1 MSVWYNICMLI
12 FWIAVFVISLFVL
25 VKGADW
31 LLASSEKIGLAVGLS
46 PFIVGVTIVAFGTSF
61 PELISSFVA
70 VSRGVSEIVVA
81 NAVGSNIA
89 NILLVVGISA
99 IVGKRLSVSKDL
111 IDLDLPLIALSTSI
125 FLLVAFDGQVT
136 FFESMFLVITYVIY
150 LGFSLIYKDD
160 ESNDKPRR
168 PKVLP
173 NDILMLVIGIIGLSI
188 GAKYLIDSIVALSAI
203 LNIGAGV
210 IAITAVAIGTSL
222 PELIVSVKAALR
234 RQSEVALGNIF
245 GSNIFNVLAVVGL
258 PGIFGTLYLDEKTLS
273 IGLPVLLMATVLF
286 IISGISRRIHVQE
299 GAMYLLL
306 YIVFIT
312 KLFGLF

>member
-1 MSVWYNICMLI
+1 MLI

>member
-1 MSVWYNICMLI
+1 M
-12 FWIAVFVISLFVL
+12 
-25 VKGADW
+25 
-31 LLASSEKIGLAVGLS
+31 ASAEKIGLRIGLS
-46 PFIVGVTIVAFGTSF
+46 PFIVGVTIVAFGTSL
-61 PELISSFVA
+61 PELISGFVA
-70 VSRGVSEIVVA
+70 VANGVSEIVVA

-111 IDLDLPLIALSTSI
+111 IDLDLPLIALSTAI
-125 FLLVAFDGQVT
+125 FLLVAYDGSVT

-160 ESNDKPRR
+160 EADKKVKR
-168 PKVLP
+168 PKITP
-173 NDILMLVIGIIGLSI
+173 NDILMLVIGIIGLSV
-188 GAKYLIDSIVALSAI
+188 GARFMVDSIEALSLM
-203 LNIGAGV
+203 LNIGAGI
-210 IAITAVAIGTSL
+210 IAISAVAIGTSL

-234 RQSEVALGNIF
+234 KQSEVALGNIF

-258 PGIFGTLYLDEKTLS
+258 PGLFGTLTIDPQTIA
-273 IGLPVLLMATVLF
+273 IGLPVLLMATILF

-299 GAMYLLL
+299 GALFLML
-306 YIVFIT
+306 YVIFIT

>member
-1 MSVWYNICMLI
+1 MLI
-12 FWIAVFVISLFVL
+12 FWVAVFIVSLFVL

-31 LLASSEKIGLAVGLS
+31 LLTSSEKIGLRIGLS
-46 PFIVGVTIVAFGTSF
+46 PFVVGVTIVAFGTSL

-70 VSRGVSEIVVA
+70 VSRGVTEIVVA

-99 IVGKRLSVSKDL
+99 IVGKRLVVSKDL
-111 IDLDLPLIALSTSI
+111 IDLDLPLIALSTAI
-125 FLLVAFDGQVT
+125 FLLVAYDGSIT
-136 FFESMFLVITYVIY
+136 FFEAMFLTVTYVIY

-160 ESNDKPRR
+160 EAGEKVKRPPIKTND
-168 PKVLP
+168 L
-173 NDILMLVIGIIGLSI
+173 LMLVIGVVGLSV
-188 GAKYLIDSIVALSAI
+188 GAKFLIDAIVELSGI

-234 RQSEVALGNIF
+234 KQSEIALGNVF
-245 GSNIFNVLAVVGL
+245 GSNIFNLLAVVGL
-258 PGIFGTLYLDEKTLS
+258 PGIFATLYIDEQTVAL
-273 IGLPVLLMATVLF
+273 GLPVLLMATILF

-299 GAMYLLL
+299 GALFLML
-306 YIVFIT
+306 YVIFIT

>member
-1 MSVWYNICMLI
+1 MLI
-12 FWIAVFVISLFVL
+12 FWGAVFIVSLFVL

-31 LLASSEKIGLAVGLS
+31 LLASSEKIGLRIGLS
-46 PFIVGVTIVAFGTSF
+46 PFVVGVTIVALGTSL
-61 PELISSFVA
+61 PELISGFVA
-70 VSRGVSEIVVA
+70 VANGLSEIVVA

-111 IDLDLPLIALSTSI
+111 IDLDLPLIALSTAI
-125 FLLVAFDGQVT
+125 FLLVAYDGSVT
-136 FFESMFLVITYVIY
+136 FFESMFLIITYGIY

-160 ESNDKPRR
+160 EADEKVVR
-168 PKVLP
+168 PKITP
-173 NDILMLVIGIIGLSI
+173 NDILMLFIGVVGLSV
-188 GAKYLIDSIVALSAI
+188 GAKFMIDAIESLSSI
-203 LNIGAGV
+203 LNIGAGI

-234 RQSEVALGNIF
+234 KQSEIALGNVF

-258 PGIFGTLYLDEKTLS
+258 PGIFGTLYIDQQTLTL
-273 IGLPVLLMATVLF
+273 GLPVLLMATILF

-299 GAMYLLL
+299 GALYLML
-306 YIVFIT
+306 YVIFIT

>member
-1 MSVWYNICMLI
+1 MLI
-12 FWIAVFVISLFVL
+12 FWVAVFIVSLFVL

-31 LLASSEKIGLAVGLS
+31 LLASSEKIGLRIGLS
-46 PFIVGVTIVAFGTSF
+46 PFVVGVTIVAFGTSL

-70 VSRGVSEIVVA
+70 VSRGVTEIVVA

-99 IVGKRLSVSKDL
+99 IVGKRLVVSKDL
-111 IDLDLPLIALSTSI
+111 IDLDLPLIALSTAI
-125 FLLVAFDGQVT
+125 FLLVAYDGSIT
-136 FFESMFLVITYVIY
+136 FFEAMFLTVTYVIY

-160 ESNDKPRR
+160 EAGEKVKRPPIKTND
-168 PKVLP
+168 L
-173 NDILMLVIGIIGLSI
+173 LMLVIGVVGLSV
-188 GAKYLIDSIVALSAI
+188 GAKFLIDAIVELSGI

-234 RQSEVALGNIF
+234 KQSEIALGNVF
-245 GSNIFNVLAVVGL
+245 GSNIFNLLAVVGL
-258 PGIFGTLYLDEKTLS
+258 PGIFATLYIDEQIVAL
-273 IGLPVLLMATVLF
+273 GLPVLLMATILF

-299 GAMYLLL
+299 GALFLML
-306 YIVFIT
+306 YVIFIT

>member
-1 MSVWYNICMLI
+1 MLI
-12 FWIAVFVISLFVL
+12 FWITVFIVSLFVL

-31 LLASSEKIGLAVGLS
+31 LLASAEKIGLRIGLS
-46 PFIVGVTIVAFGTSF
+46 PFIVGVTIVAFGTSL
-61 PELISSFVA
+61 PELISGFVA
-70 VSRGVSEIVVA
+70 VANGVSEIVVA

-111 IDLDLPLIALSTSI
+111 IDLDLPLIALSTAI
-125 FLLVAFDGQVT
+125 FLLVAYDGSVT

-160 ESNDKPRR
+160 EADKKVKR
-168 PKVLP
+168 PKITP
-173 NDILMLVIGIIGLSI
+173 NDILMLVIGIIGLSV
-188 GAKYLIDSIVALSAI
+188 GAKFMVDSIEALSLM
-203 LNIGAGV
+203 LNIGAGI
-210 IAITAVAIGTSL
+210 IAISAVAIGTSL

-234 RQSEVALGNIF
+234 KQSEVALGNIF

-258 PGIFGTLYLDEKTLS
+258 PGLFGTLTIDPQTIA
-273 IGLPVLLMATVLF
+273 IGLPVLLMATILF

-299 GAMYLLL
+299 GALFLML
-306 YIVFIT
+306 YVIFIT

>member
-1 MSVWYNICMLI
+1 MLI
-12 FWIAVFVISLFVL
+12 FWIAVFIISLFVL

-31 LLASSEKIGLAVGLS
+31 LLASSEKIGLKIGLS
-46 PFIVGVTIVAFGTSF
+46 PFVVGVTIVAFGTSL
-61 PELISSFVA
+61 PELISGFVA
-70 VSRGVSEIVVA
+70 VANGFSEIVVA

-111 IDLDLPLIALSTSI
+111 IDLDLPLIALSTAI
-125 FLLVAFDGQVT
+125 FLLVAYDGSVT

-150 LGFSLIYKDD
+150 LGFSLIYKDADAD
-160 ESNDKPRR
+160 EKVKR
-168 PKVLP
+168 PKITT
-173 NDILMLVIGIIGLSI
+173 NDILMLFIGIVGLAI
-188 GAKYLIDSIVALSAI
+188 GAKFIVDSIDALSLI
-203 LNIGAGV
+203 LNIGTEI
-210 IAITAVAIGTSL
+210 IAISAVAIGTSL

-234 RQSEVALGNIF
+234 KQSEVALGNIF

-258 PGIFGTLYLDEKTLS
+258 PGLFGKLTIDPQTIV

-299 GAMYLLL
+299 GALYLML
-306 YIVFIT
+306 YVIFIA

>member
-1 MSVWYNICMLI
+1 MLI
-12 FWIAVFVISLFVL
+12 FWIAVFIVSLFVL

-31 LLASSEKIGLAVGLS
+31 LLASSEKIGLKIGLS
-46 PFIVGVTIVAFGTSF
+46 PFVVGVTIVAFGTSL
-61 PELISSFVA
+61 PELISGFVA
-70 VSRGVSEIVVA
+70 VANGVSEIVVA

-111 IDLDLPLIALSTSI
+111 IDLDLPLIALSTAI
-125 FLLVAFDGQVT
+125 FLLVAYDGSIT
-136 FFESMFLVITYVIY
+136 FFEAMFLVTTYIIY

-160 ESNDKPRR
+160 EADEKVKR
-168 PKVLP
+168 PKISP
-173 NDILMLVIGIIGLSI
+173 NDILMLVIGIVGLSV
-188 GAKYLIDSIVALSAI
+188 GAKFMVDSIEALSLI
-203 LNIGAGV
+203 LNIGAGI
-210 IAITAVAIGTSL
+210 IAISAVAIGTSL

-234 RQSEVALGNIF
+234 KQSEVALGNVF

-258 PGIFGTLYLDEKTLS
+258 PGIFGTLIIDQQTLTL
-273 IGLPVLLMATVLF
+273 GLPVLLMATILF

-299 GAMYLLL
+299 GALYLML
-306 YIVFIT
+306 YVIFIT

>member
-1 MSVWYNICMLI
+1 
-12 FWIAVFVISLFVL
+12 L

-31 LLASSEKIGLAVGLS
+31 LLASSEKIGLRIGLS
-46 PFIVGVTIVAFGTSF
+46 PFIIGVTIVAFGTSL
-61 PELISSFVA
+61 PELISGFVA
-70 VSRGVSEIVVA
+70 VANGVSEIVVA

-111 IDLDLPLIALSTSI
+111 IDLDLPLIALSTAI
-125 FLLVAFDGQVT
+125 FLLVAYDGSVT

-160 ESNDKPRR
+160 EADKKVKR
-168 PKVLP
+168 PKFTP
-173 NDILMLVIGIIGLSI
+173 NDILMLVIGIIGLSV
-188 GAKYLIDSIVALSAI
+188 GAKFMVDSIEALSLM
-203 LNIGAGV
+203 LNIGAGI
-210 IAITAVAIGTSL
+210 IAISAVAIGTSL

-234 RQSEVALGNIF
+234 KQSEVALGNIF

-258 PGIFGTLYLDEKTLS
+258 PGLFATLTIDPQTIA
-273 IGLPVLLMATVLF
+273 IGLPVLLMATILF

-299 GAMYLLL
+299 GALFLML
-306 YIVFIT
+306 YVIFIT

>member
-1 MSVWYNICMLI
+1 MLI
-12 FWIAVFVISLFVL
+12 FWVAVFIVSLFVL

-31 LLASSEKIGLAVGLS
+31 LLASSEKIGLRIGLS
-46 PFIVGVTIVAFGTSF
+46 PFVVGVTIVAFGTSL

-70 VSRGVSEIVVA
+70 VSRGVTEIVVA

-99 IVGKRLSVSKDL
+99 IVGKRLVVSKDL
-111 IDLDLPLIALSTSI
+111 IDLDLPLIALSTAI
-125 FLLVAFDGQVT
+125 FLLVAYDGSIT
-136 FFESMFLVITYVIY
+136 FFEAMFLTVTYVIY

-160 ESNDKPRR
+160 EAGEKVKRPPIKTND
-168 PKVLP
+168 L
-173 NDILMLVIGIIGLSI
+173 LMLVIGVVGLSV
-188 GAKYLIDSIVALSAI
+188 GAKFLIDAIVELSGI

-234 RQSEVALGNIF
+234 KQSEIALGNVF
-245 GSNIFNVLAVVGL
+245 GSNIFNLLAVVGL
-258 PGIFGTLYLDEKTLS
+258 PGIFAKLYIDEQTVAL
-273 IGLPVLLMATVLF
+273 GLPVLLMATILF

-299 GAMYLLL
+299 GALFLML
-306 YIVFIT
+306 YVIFIT

>member
-1 MSVWYNICMLI
+1 MLI
-12 FWIAVFVISLFVL
+12 FWITVFIVSLFVL

-31 LLASSEKIGLAVGLS
+31 LLASSEKIGLRAGLS
-46 PFIVGVTIVAFGTSF
+46 PFVVGVTIVAFGTSL
-61 PELISSFVA
+61 PELISGFVA
-70 VSRGVSEIVVA
+70 VMDGVSEIVVA

-111 IDLDLPLIALSTSI
+111 IDLDLPLIALSTAI
-125 FLLVAFDGQVT
+125 FLLVAFDGSIT
-136 FFESMFLVITYVIY
+136 FFEAMFLVITYLIY

-160 ESNDKPRR
+160 EIDEKVKR
-168 PKVLP
+168 PKITP
-173 NDILMLVIGIIGLSI
+173 NDILMLVIGIVGLSV
-188 GAKYLIDSIVALSAI
+188 GAKFMVDSIESLSLI
-203 LNIGAGV
+203 LKIAPGI

-222 PELIVSVKAALR
+222 PELIVSVKAAIR
-234 RQSEVALGNIF
+234 KQSEVALGNIF

-258 PGIFGTLYLDEKTLS
+258 PGLFGTLIIDEKTLTL
-273 IGLPVLLMATVLF
+273 GLPVLLMATILF

-299 GAMYLLL
+299 GALYLML
-306 YIVFIT
+306 YVIFIT

>member
-1 MSVWYNICMLI
+1 MLI
-12 FWIAVFVISLFVL
+12 FWVAVFIVSLFVL

-31 LLASSEKIGLAVGLS
+31 LLASSEKIGLRIGLS
-46 PFIVGVTIVAFGTSF
+46 PFVVGVTIVAFGTSL

-70 VSRGVSEIVVA
+70 VSRGVTEIVVA

-99 IVGKRLSVSKDL
+99 IVGKRLVVSKDL
-111 IDLDLPLIALSTSI
+111 IDLDLPLIALSTAI
-125 FLLVAFDGQVT
+125 FLLVAYDGSIT
-136 FFESMFLVITYVIY
+136 FFEAMFLTVTYVIY

-160 ESNDKPRR
+160 EAGEKVKRPPIKTND
-168 PKVLP
+168 L
-173 NDILMLVIGIIGLSI
+173 LMLVIGVVGLSV
-188 GAKYLIDSIVALSAI
+188 GAKFLIDAIVELSGI

-234 RQSEVALGNIF
+234 KQSEIALGNVF
-245 GSNIFNVLAVVGL
+245 GSNIFNLLAVVGL
-258 PGIFGTLYLDEKTLS
+258 PGIFATLYIDEQTVAL
-273 IGLPVLLMATVLF
+273 GLPVLLMATILF

-299 GAMYLLL
+299 GALFLML
-306 YIVFIT
+306 YVIFIT

>member
-1 MSVWYNICMLI
+1 MLI
-12 FWIAVFVISLFVL
+12 FWITVFIVSLFVL

-31 LLASSEKIGLAVGLS
+31 LLASSEKIGLKIGLS
-46 PFIVGVTIVAFGTSF
+46 PFVVGVTIVAFGTSL
-61 PELISSFVA
+61 PELISGFVA
-70 VSRGVSEIVVA
+70 VMNGVSEIVVA

-111 IDLDLPLIALSTSI
+111 IDLDLPLIALSTAI
-125 FLLVAFDGQVT
+125 FLLVAYDGSIT
-136 FFESMFLVITYVIY
+136 FFEAMFLTITYLIY

-160 ESNDKPRR
+160 QADEKVKR
-168 PKVLP
+168 PKITP
-173 NDILMLVIGIIGLSI
+173 NDILMLFIGIVGLSV
-188 GAKYLIDSIVALSAI
+188 GAKFMVDSIQVLSGI
-203 LNIGAGV
+203 LNVGAGI

-234 RQSEVALGNIF
+234 KQSEIALGNVF

-258 PGIFGTLYLDEKTLS
+258 PGIFGTLIIDQQTLS
-273 IGLPVLLMATVLF
+273 LGLPVLLMATILF

-299 GAMYLLL
+299 GALFLML
-306 YIVFIT
+306 YVIFIT

>member
-1 MSVWYNICMLI
+1 MLI
-12 FWIAVFVISLFVL
+12 FWVAVFIVSLFVL

-31 LLASSEKIGLAVGLS
+31 LLASSEKIGLRIGLS
-46 PFIVGVTIVAFGTSF
+46 PFVVGVTIVAFGTSL

-70 VSRGVSEIVVA
+70 VSRGVTEIVVA

-99 IVGKRLSVSKDL
+99 IVGKRLVVSKDL
-111 IDLDLPLIALSTSI
+111 IDLDLPLIALSTAI
-125 FLLVAFDGQVT
+125 FLLVAYDGSIT
-136 FFESMFLVITYVIY
+136 FFEAMFLTVTYVIY

-160 ESNDKPRR
+160 EAGEKVKRPPIKTND
-168 PKVLP
+168 L
-173 NDILMLVIGIIGLSI
+173 LMLVIGVVGLSV
-188 GAKYLIDSIVALSAI
+188 GAKFLIDAIVELSGI

-234 RQSEVALGNIF
+234 KQSEIALGNVF
-245 GSNIFNVLAVVGL
+245 GSNIFNLLAVVGL
-258 PGIFGTLYLDEKTLS
+258 PGIFATLYIDEQTVAL
-273 IGLPVLLMATVLF
+273 GLPVLLMATILF

-299 GAMYLLL
+299 GALFLML
-306 YIVFIT
+306 YVIFIT
-312 KLFGLF
+312 KLLGLF